1 MPLSES
7 IIMRRRNTIM
17 QLKWL
22 RCSAGGVCFNVKSD
36 SLHQQSWRL
45 SLIENCSRWFLKS
58 GLDCAEWPLLIRWLW
73 TTEKIFGVFFIF
85 DVLIFL
91 PLSLIMSSLNLSI
104 SLSIYASSLNLSI
117 SLSISASVSLS
128 ACMFIC
134 LVVYLLFLTL
144 T

>member
-1 MPLSES
+1 MQCWWRMLQCKIRFATPAKLKTVSDRKLFQMGYKEWFRLCRMA
-7 IIMRRRNTIM
+7 IINKVALNHRKNI
-17 QLKWL
+17 W
-22 RCSAGGVCFNVKSD
+22 
-36 SLHQQSWRL
+36 
-45 SLIENCSRWFLKS
+45 I
-58 GLDCAEWPLLIRWLW
+58 
-73 TTEKIFGVFFIF
+73 FFIF

-91 PLSLIMSSLNLSI
+91 PLSLIMSFLNLSI